1 MEKFFKKLVTVL
13 SFLLIVSIL
22 LGMVKYP
29 EHKKAGYKLDI
40 FSSSTIAEN
49 IRNLELNMT
58 SIIYVKDEKGEW
70 QEYQRLHGDENRI
83 WVGIDKMPQNL
94 QNAFI
99 AIEDET
105 FNTHKGINWRRTLG
119 AVGNYFFKFDDT
131 EFGGST
137 ITQQLIKN
145 VTLDKGRN
153 AIRKVREIVRA
164 LLIERELEKKQIL
177 EAYLNTIALGNGICG
192 VQVAANY
199 YFNKDVENLNIAE
212 CATLAAITQNP
223 TKFNPITGL
232 EANKE
237 RRDTVLKKM
246 YELGFINSDEL
257 VDAYNQEIKLDNTQK
272 DDYEVEINSYFV
284 DALIEQVIADLAE
297 KYNCSEDLASS
308 MLYNGGY
315 KIYSTIDM
323 GIQSIMEKT
332 YLDTNK
338 YFKLMGTN
346 MQGEKVHAQSAMTIM
361 DYQGHIVGMVGGA
374 GEKTVNRGLNR
385 ATGAPRQPG
394 STMKPIGVYALAI
407 DKDIAHY
414 SSKVLDKPIDNYY
427 PDGKK
432 GPKEWY
438 GYYKGTITVDYA
450 IRKSANTIP
459 VRLLQEIGIDTSY
472 DFLTNKLNCKF
483 LTETDKNLASLALGG
498 CAYGMTTTESAAA
511 YAIFGNQGVYHKPTT
526 YHKIERLDG
535 ELVLEYNTTG
545 EQVISPATATIMNH
559 LLQGVVYGSEGTGS
573 GIKGFN
579 YSLKA
584 FAKTG
589 TSSESNDLWMVAGS
603 PYYVGSVWYGFD
615 KPQEIKSTSAAAVIW
630 RDVMK
635 EVHKGLPKLQF
646 VDSDDVYKKGS
657 GYYKK
662 GTTPDNTVGIGG
674 SSSKEET
681 SSTVSDPAVQTP
693 NQPQTNTSS
702 GSTVTE
708 PSTGNNEN
716 TSSGEGTTSSGGTSS
731 SDKPDDSSG
740 SSTPQEPKPEEPSSK
755 PQEPQNPDD
764 GGTT

>member
-1 MEKFFKKLVTVL
+1 
-13 SFLLIVSIL
+13 
-22 LGMVKYP
+22 
-29 EHKKAGYKLDI
+29 
-40 FSSSTIAEN
+40 
-49 IRNLELNMT
+49 
-58 SIIYVKDEKGEW
+58 
-70 QEYQRLHGDENRI
+70 
-83 WVGIDKMPQNL
+83 
-94 QNAFI
+94 
-99 AIEDET
+99 
-105 FNTHKGINWRRTLG
+105 
-119 AVGNYFFKFDDT
+119 
-131 EFGGST
+131 
-137 ITQQLIKN
+137 
-145 VTLDKGRN
+145 
-153 AIRKVREIVRA
+153 
-164 LLIERELEKKQIL
+164 
-177 EAYLNTIALGNGICG
+177 
-192 VQVAANY
+192 
-199 YFNKDVENLNIAE
+199 
-212 CATLAAITQNP
+212 
-223 TKFNPITGL
+223 
-232 EANKE
+232 
-237 RRDTVLKKM
+237 
-246 YELGFINSDEL
+246 
-257 VDAYNQEIKLDNTQK
+257 
-272 DDYEVEINSYFV
+272 
-284 DALIEQVIADLAE
+284 
-297 KYNCSEDLASS
+297 
-308 MLYNGGY
+308 
-315 KIYSTIDM
+315 
-323 GIQSIMEKT
+323 
-332 YLDTNK
+332 
-338 YFKLMGTN
+338 
-346 MQGEKVHAQSAMTIM
+346 
-361 DYQGHIVGMVGGA
+361 
-374 GEKTVNRGLNR
+374 
-385 ATGAPRQPG
+385 
-394 STMKPIGVYALAI
+394 MKPIGVYALAI

-526 YHKIERLDG
+526 YHKIERLNG
-535 ELVLEYNTTG
+535 EVVLEYDITG

-740 SSTPQEPKPEEPSSK
+740 SSTPQESKPEEPSSK
-755 PQEPQNPDD
+755 PQEPQNPDN